1 MQADYLVITLELL
14 DSVSFATKRYFQSQG
29 VTSWTKEKSS
39 KNFQL
44 AELNEEI
51 LKLNTKAM
59 LLRSAISDLQKSS
72 EKAMLDVQKKQTLA
86 EMRNEVT
93 K

>member
-1 MQADYLVITLELL
+1 MVMTLELL
-14 DSVSFATKRYFQSQG
+14 DSVSFATKRYFQSQK
-29 VTSWTKEKSS
+29 VTSWAKEKSS

-51 LKLNTKAM
+51 LKLNTKAT
-59 LLRSAISDLQKSS
+59 LLRSTISDLQKSL
-72 EKAMLDVQKKQTLA
+72 EKAILDVQKKQTLA